1 MSDVILEQNNEIISV
16 GELNNAARKLLESNF
31 NDVSVIGE
39 ISNLSRPSS
48 GHIYFTLKDDNGAIR
63 CAMFR
68 NANMRLKFNP
78 KNGDKCIL
86 RGETF

>member
-39 ISNLSRPSS
+39 ISNLSLSLI
-48 GHIYFTLKDDNGAIR
+48 HI
-63 CAMFR
+63 
-68 NANMRLKFNP
+68 
-78 KNGDKCIL
+78 
-86 RGETF
+86 